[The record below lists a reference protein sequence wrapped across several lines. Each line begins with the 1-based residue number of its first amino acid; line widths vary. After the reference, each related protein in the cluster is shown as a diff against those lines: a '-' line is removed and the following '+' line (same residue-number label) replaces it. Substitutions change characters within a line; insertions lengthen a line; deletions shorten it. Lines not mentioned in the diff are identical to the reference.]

1 MKQQAVIN
9 EAEIGKRIKKFRLNK
24 RITLDVLAAQ
34 TGFSKGYLS
43 KVEKSEKA
51 PPVSTLG
58 VIARALDVTI
68 SSLLGEEGNA
78 SSICLVKKE
87 ERPLI
92 TRAGTAFDYSY
103 ESVAYKFKNR
113 MMEPFILTLPVNPK
127 KKTVY
132 QHEGQEILFV
142 LEGTMKFFH
151 GTEELIVE
159 QGIALFDSGVP
170 HVGVSVA
177 IKRQVFMSFCPH
189 KRIESFRTADRD
201 YDRRTGETIII

>member
-159 QGIALFDSGVP
+159 QGDCLYFDSGVP
-170 HVGVSVA
+170 HVGVSVGDKA
-177 IKRQVFMSFCPH
+177 AKCFMVIFSPS
-189 KRIESFRTADRD
+189 KE
-201 YDRRTGETIII
+201 